1 MKLTSAIVTAFQNSV
16 KRFPLPSAFVTILTV
31 VLIIKIYDNSTIADR
46 TFFTLCYYFSVG
58 FLLTLTLRLWGEEN
72 VKRATA
78 RIVNIVAHI
87 LLLADAIYLYN
98 VFTETGSW
106 ELVVA
111 HGSAIF
117 ALFIS
122 LFFLSFWREKDNIV
136 SWNFT
141 MQLVLNACICAIIG
155 HVMMAGMSL
164 LVASLDLLFGFDVRS
179 EWYVIIECIF
189 GLLLSALLFLG
200 RIPQGAKKHDHEP
213 LDSGFLN
220 AVVRFLF
227 LPLVCLYI
235 LVLYIYAGKIL
246 QTWELPNGWMSW
258 LVCAS
263 MAGCI
268 VIEFGLYPVRKL
280 QDKRFDHLIARWLPV
295 VILPLLLLMSV
306 GIVRRLSDYGITVN
320 RLYLLT
326 LNLWFYFVCITLFVT
341 KARRINWITIS
352 FTLIFLLTSA
362 LPINYFSITRHHMTS
377 SIERILEGQK
387 LPLNASQFDTLM
399 QALPDDDGQ
408 RLCIRLD
415 YMRQTFGY
423 QSTDAYI
430 TDKDDYIPLRRYI
443 NPVDDDF
450 ENYIVYSNFQKADII
465 NIPPGYTRFL
475 QNTYCPVIGC
485 NGDQDT
491 VEVEVMISG
500 VRKTT
505 VLVSMDSLIAH
516 AEQMPEP
523 IFMPCTN
530 DSCLFAVTS
539 FNINQTNK
547 AQQRLDVCGIL
558 FIK

>member
-1 MKLTSAIVTAFQNSV
+1 MKLTSALVTAFQNSV
-16 KRFPLPSAFVTILTV
+16 RRFPLPSAFVTLLTLI
-31 VLIIKIYDNSTIADR
+31 LIIEVNDNDAIADR

-58 FLLTLTLRLWGEEN
+58 FLLTLTLRLWEEEN
-72 VKRATA
+72 VKRSTV
-78 RIVNIVAHI
+78 RVVNVIAHV

-98 VFTETGSW
+98 VFTGIGSV
-106 ELVVA
+106 ELLVA

-117 ALFIS
+117 TLFIS
-122 LFFLSFWREKDNIV
+122 LFFLSFWHEKDNIV

-141 MQLVLNACICAIIG
+141 LQLILNAGICTLIG

-164 LVASLDLLFGFDVRS
+164 LLASLHLLFGFDVRS
-179 EWYVIIECIF
+179 EWYVILECLF

-200 RIPQGAKKHDHEP
+200 RIPQGAKKHDYEP
-213 LDSGFLN
+213 LDSSFLN
-220 AVVRFLF
+220 AVMRFLF
-227 LPLVCLYI
+227 LPLVGLYI

-246 QTWELPNGWMSW
+246 LTWELPDGWVSW

-263 MAGCI
+263 MVGCI

-280 QDKRFDHLIARWLPV
+280 QDKRADHLIARWLPV
-295 VILPLLLLMSV
+295 VILPLLVLMSV

-326 LNLWFYFVCITLFVT
+326 LNLWFYFVCITLFLT

-362 LPINYFSITRHHMTS
+362 LPINYISLTRHHMTS
-377 SIERILEGQK
+377 SIERILEGQR
-387 LPLNASQFDTLM
+387 LPLNAAQFDKLM
-399 QALPDDDGQ
+399 KALPEEDGQ

-430 TDKDDYIPLRRYI
+430 DNDDYVPLSKYI
-443 NPVDDDF
+443 NPTDEVETD
-450 ENYIVYSNFQKADII
+450 IVYSSIQTSDII
-465 NIPPGYTRFL
+465 NIPAGYTRFL

-485 NGDQDT
+485 LHDQDT

-500 VRKTT
+500 TRKAT
-505 VLVSMDSLIAH
+505 VLVSMDSLMAH
-516 AEQMPEP
+516 TEHMPAP
-523 IFMPCTN
+523 ILMPGTSDRCI
-530 DSCLFAVTS
+530 FAGTS
-539 FNINQTNK
+539 FNIDYTDK
-547 AQQRLDVCGIL
+547 AEQRLDVCGIL

>member
-1 MKLTSAIVTAFQNSV
+1 MKLTSALVTAFQNSV
-16 KRFPLPSAFVTILTV
+16 RRFPLPSAFVTLLTLI
-31 VLIIKIYDNSTIADR
+31 LIIEVNDNDAIADR

-58 FLLTLTLRLWGEEN
+58 FLLTLTLRLWEEEN
-72 VKRATA
+72 VKRSTV
-78 RIVNIVAHI
+78 RVVNVIAHV

-98 VFTETGSW
+98 VFTGIGSV
-106 ELVVA
+106 ELLVA

-117 ALFIS
+117 TLFIS
-122 LFFLSFWREKDNIV
+122 LFFLSFWHEKDNIV

-141 MQLVLNACICAIIG
+141 LQLILNAGICTLIG

-164 LVASLDLLFGFDVRS
+164 LLASLHLLFGFDVRS
-179 EWYVIIECIF
+179 EWYVILECLF

-200 RIPQGAKKHDHEP
+200 RIPQGAKKHDYEP
-213 LDSGFLN
+213 LDSSFLN
-220 AVVRFLF
+220 AVMRFLF
-227 LPLVCLYI
+227 LPLVGLYI

-246 QTWELPNGWMSW
+246 LTWELPDGWVSW

-263 MAGCI
+263 MVGCI

-280 QDKRFDHLIARWLPV
+280 QDKRADHLIARWLPV
-295 VILPLLLLMSV
+295 VILPLLVLMSV

-326 LNLWFYFVCITLFVT
+326 LNLWFYFVCITLFLT

-362 LPINYFSITRHHMTS
+362 LPINYISLTRHHMTS
-377 SIERILEGQK
+377 SIERILEGQR
-387 LPLNASQFDTLM
+387 LPLNAAQFDKLM
-399 QALPDDDGQ
+399 KALPEEDGQ

-430 TDKDDYIPLRRYI
+430 DNDDYVPLSKYI
-443 NPVDDDF
+443 NPTDEVETD
-450 ENYIVYSNFQKADII
+450 IVYSSIQTSDII
-465 NIPPGYTRFL
+465 NIPAGYTRFL

-485 NGDQDT
+485 LHDQDT

-500 VRKTT
+500 TRKAT
-505 VLVSMDSLIAH
+505 VLVSMDSLMAH
-516 AEQMPEP
+516 TEHMPAP
-523 IFMPCTN
+523 ILMPCTS
-530 DSCLFAVTS
+530 DSCIFAVTS
-539 FNINQTNK
+539 FNIDYTDK
-547 AQQRLDVCGIL
+547 AEQRLDVCGIL

>member
-16 KRFPLPSAFVTILTV
+16 KRFPLSAAFVTILTL
-31 VLIIKIYDNSTIADR
+31 VLIIKIYDKSTIADR
-46 TFFTLCYYFSVG
+46 LFVTLCYYFSVG
-58 FLLTLTLRLWGEEN
+58 FLLTLTLRLWEEEN
-72 VKRATA
+72 VKQTTV
-78 RIVNIVAHI
+78 RIVNVIAHV
-87 LLLADAIYLYN
+87 LLLIDAIYLYN
-98 VFTETGSW
+98 VFTEYEGL
-106 ELVVA
+106 EVFVA

-141 MQLVLNACICAIIG
+141 LQLILNACICVLIG

-164 LVASLDLLFGFDVRS
+164 LLASLDLLFGFDIRF

-220 AVVRFLF
+220 AVVRFNF

-246 QTWELPNGWMSW
+246 LTWELPNGWVSL

-263 MAGCI
+263 MVGCI
-268 VIEFGLYPVRKL
+268 VIEFGLYPVRRL
-280 QDKRFDHLIARWLPV
+280 QDKRSDHLIARWLPV
-295 VILPLLLLMSV
+295 VILPLLLLMSI
-306 GIVRRLSDYGITVN
+306 GIVRRLSDYGITIN

-362 LPINYFSITRHHMTS
+362 LPINYISITRHHMTS
-377 SIERILEGQK
+377 SIERILKGQH
-387 LPLNASQFDTLM
+387 LPLNAEQFDKLM
-399 QALPDDDGQ
+399 HALPDDDGQ

-423 QSTDAYI
+423 QSTNAYI
-430 TDKDDYIPLRRYI
+430 TDKDDYIPLNRYI
-443 NPVDDDF
+443 NDIDPDF
-450 ENYIVYSNFQKADII
+450 ENGIVYSNIQTSDII
-465 NIPPGYTRFL
+465 NIPAGYTRFL

-485 NGDQDT
+485 LQDQDT
-491 VEVEVMISG
+491 VEVEVMING
-500 VRKTT
+500 VRKAT
-505 VLVSMDSLIAH
+505 VLVSMDSLMAH
-516 AEQMPEP
+516 TEHMPAP
-523 IFMPCTN
+523 ILMPCTS

-539 FNINQTNK
+539 FNIDYTDK
-547 AQQRLDVCGIL
+547 TEQRLDVCGIL

>member
-16 KRFPLPSAFVTILTV
+16 RRFPLPSAFVTLLTL
-31 VLIIKIYDNSTIADR
+31 VLIIKIYDNSSIADR

-58 FLLTLTLRLWGEEN
+58 FLLTLTLRLWEEEN
-72 VKRATA
+72 VKRSTV
-78 RIVNIVAHI
+78 RVVNVIAHV

-98 VFTETGSW
+98 VFTGIGSV
-106 ELVVA
+106 ELLVA

-117 ALFIS
+117 TLFIS
-122 LFFLSFWREKDNIV
+122 LFFLSFWHEKDNIV

-141 MQLVLNACICAIIG
+141 LQLILNAGICTLIG

-164 LVASLDLLFGFDVRS
+164 LLASLHLLFGFDVRS
-179 EWYVIIECIF
+179 EWYVILECLF

-213 LDSGFLN
+213 LDSSFLN
-220 AVVRFLF
+220 AVMRFLF
-227 LPLVCLYI
+227 LPLVGLYI
-235 LVLYIYAGKIL
+235 LVLYFYAGKIL
-246 QTWELPNGWMSW
+246 LTWELPDGWVSW

-263 MAGCI
+263 MVGCI

-280 QDKRFDHLIARWLPV
+280 QDKRADHLIARWLPV

-326 LNLWFYFVCITLFVT
+326 LNLWFYFVCITLFLT

-362 LPINYFSITRHHMTS
+362 LPINYISLTRHHMTS
-377 SIERILEGQK
+377 SIERILEGQR
-387 LPLNASQFDTLM
+387 LPLNAAQFDKLM
-399 QALPDDDGQ
+399 KALPEEDGQ

-430 TDKDDYIPLRRYI
+430 DNDDYVPLSKYI
-443 NPVDDDF
+443 NPTDEVETD
-450 ENYIVYSNFQKADII
+450 IVYSNIQTSDII
-465 NIPPGYTRFL
+465 NIPAGYTRFL

-485 NGDQDT
+485 LHDQDT

-500 VRKTT
+500 TRKAT
-505 VLVSMDSLIAH
+505 VLVSMDSLMAH
-516 AEQMPEP
+516 TEHMPAP
-523 IFMPCTN
+523 ILMPCTS

-539 FNINQTNK
+539 FNIDYTDK
-547 AQQRLDVCGIL
+547 AEQRLDVCGIL

>member
-1 MKLTSAIVTAFQNSV
+1 MKLTSALVTAFQNSV
-16 KRFPLPSAFVTILTV
+16 RRFPLPSAFVTLLTLI
-31 VLIIKIYDNSTIADR
+31 LIIEVNDNDAIADR

-58 FLLTLTLRLWGEEN
+58 FLLTLTLRLWEEEN
-72 VKRATA
+72 VKRSTV
-78 RIVNIVAHI
+78 RVVNVIAHV

-98 VFTETGSW
+98 VFTGIGSV
-106 ELVVA
+106 ELLVA

-117 ALFIS
+117 TLFIS
-122 LFFLSFWREKDNIV
+122 LFFLSFWHEKDNIV

-141 MQLVLNACICAIIG
+141 LQLILNAGICTLIG

-164 LVASLDLLFGFDVRS
+164 LLASLHLLFGFDVRS
-179 EWYVIIECIF
+179 EWYVILECLF

-213 LDSGFLN
+213 LDSSFLN
-220 AVVRFLF
+220 AVMRFLF
-227 LPLVCLYI
+227 LPLVGLYI

-246 QTWELPNGWMSW
+246 LTWELPDGWVSW

-263 MAGCI
+263 MVGCI

-280 QDKRFDHLIARWLPV
+280 QDKRADHLIARWLPI

-326 LNLWFYFVCITLFVT
+326 LNLWFYFVCITLFLT

-362 LPINYFSITRHHMTS
+362 LPVNYISLTRHHMTS
-377 SIERILEGQK
+377 SIERILEGQR
-387 LPLNASQFDTLM
+387 LPLNAAQFDKLM
-399 QALPDDDGQ
+399 KALPEEDGQ

-415 YMRQTFGY
+415 YMQQTFGY

-430 TDKDDYIPLRRYI
+430 DNDDYVPLSKYI
-443 NPVDDDF
+443 NPTDEVETD
-450 ENYIVYSNFQKADII
+450 IVYSNIQTSDII
-465 NIPPGYTRFL
+465 NIPAGYTRFL

-485 NGDQDT
+485 LHDQDI

-500 VRKTT
+500 TRKAT
-505 VLVSMDSLIAH
+505 VLVSMDSLMAH
-516 AEQMPEP
+516 TEHMPAP
-523 IFMPCTN
+523 ILMPCTS

-539 FNINQTNK
+539 FNIDYTDK
-547 AQQRLDVCGIL
+547 AEQRLDVCGIL

>member
-1 MKLTSAIVTAFQNSV
+1 MKLTSAFVTAFQNSV
-16 KRFPLPSAFVTILTV
+16 RRFPLPSAFVTLLTLI
-31 VLIIKIYDNSTIADR
+31 LIIEVNDNDAIADR

-58 FLLTLTLRLWGEEN
+58 FLLTLTLRLWEEEG
-72 VKRATA
+72 VKRATPH
-78 RIVNIVAHI
+78 IVNIVAHV
-87 LLLADAIYLYN
+87 LLVADAIYLYN

-141 MQLVLNACICAIIG
+141 LQLILNACICALIG
-155 HVMMAGMSL
+155 HVVMAGMCLLLTSL
-164 LVASLDLLFGFDVRS
+164 HLLFGLYVVN
-179 EWYVIIECIF
+179 EWYAIIECIF

-213 LDSGFLN
+213 LDSSFLN
-220 AVVRFLF
+220 AVMRFLF
-227 LPLVCLYI
+227 LPLVGLYI

-246 QTWELPNGWMSW
+246 LTWELPDGWVSW

-263 MAGCI
+263 MVGCI

-280 QDKRFDHLIARWLPV
+280 QDKRSDHLIARWLPV

-326 LNLWFYFVCITLFVT
+326 LNLWFYFVCITLFLT

-362 LPINYFSITRHHMTS
+362 LPINYISLTRHHMTS
-377 SIERILEGQK
+377 SIERILEGQR
-387 LPLNASQFDTLM
+387 LPLNAAQFDKLM
-399 QALPDDDGQ
+399 KALPEEDGQ
-408 RLCIRLD
+408 RLCVRLD

-430 TDKDDYIPLRRYI
+430 DNDDYVPLSKYI
-443 NPVDDDF
+443 NPTDEVETD
-450 ENYIVYSNFQKADII
+450 IVYSNIQTSDII
-465 NIPPGYTRFL
+465 NIPAGYTRFL

-485 NGDQDT
+485 LQEQDT

-500 VRKTT
+500 TRKAT

-516 AEQMPEP
+516 TEHMPAP
-523 IFMPCTN
+523 ILMPCTS
-530 DSCLFAVTS
+530 DSCIFAVTS
-539 FNINQTNK
+539 FNIDYTDK
-547 AQQRLDVCGIL
+547 AEQRLDVCGIL

>member
-16 KRFPLPSAFVTILTV
+16 KRFPLPSAFVTILTL

-58 FLLTLTLRLWGEEN
+58 FLLTLTLRLWEEEN

-78 RIVNIVAHI
+78 RIVHVIAHV

-141 MQLVLNACICAIIG
+141 LQLILNACICVLIG

-164 LVASLDLLFGFDVRS
+164 LTASLDLLFGLHVRT
-179 EWYVIIECIF
+179 EWYVIIECLF

-213 LDSGFLN
+213 LDSSFLN
-220 AVVRFLF
+220 AVMRFLF

-246 QTWELPNGWMSW
+246 LTWELPNGWVSW

-280 QDKRFDHLIARWLPV
+280 HDKRSDHLIARWLPV

-306 GIVRRLSDYGITVN
+306 GIMRRLSDYGITVN

-362 LPINYFSITRHHMTS
+362 LPINYISLTRRHMMS

-399 QALPDDDGQ
+399 QTLPDDDGQ

-415 YMRQTFGY
+415 YMRQTFGH

-430 TDKDDYIPLRRYI
+430 FDEEKYIPLNVYI
-443 NPVDDDF
+443 NDVEIMEEFSIFYNSYTKDV
-450 ENYIVYSNFQKADII
+450 IDI
-465 NIPPGYTRFL
+465 PAGYTKFL
-475 QNTYCPVIGC
+475 QNTYCPVVVYP
-485 NGDQDT
+485 DDKDT
-491 VEVEVMISG
+491 MKVVVMSDG
-500 VRKTT
+500 MPATT
-505 VLVSMDSLIAH
+505 VLVSLSRLKEHELQMDA
-516 AEQMPEP
+516 P

-539 FNINQTNK
+539 FDLRQVNK
-547 AQQRLDVCGIL
+547 DERRLDVCGIL

>member
-1 MKLTSAIVTAFQNSV
+1 M
-16 KRFPLPSAFVTILTV
+16 
-31 VLIIKIYDNSTIADR
+31 
-46 TFFTLCYYFSVG
+46 
-58 FLLTLTLRLWGEEN
+58 
-72 VKRATA
+72 
-78 RIVNIVAHI
+78 
-87 LLLADAIYLYN
+87 
-98 VFTETGSW
+98 
-106 ELVVA
+106 A

-117 ALFIS
+117 TLFIS
-122 LFFLSFWREKDNIV
+122 LFFLSFWHEKDNIV

-141 MQLVLNACICAIIG
+141 LQLILNAGICTLIG

-164 LVASLDLLFGFDVRS
+164 LLASLHLLFGFDVRS
-179 EWYVIIECIF
+179 EWYVILECLF

-213 LDSGFLN
+213 LDSSFLN
-220 AVVRFLF
+220 AVMRFLF
-227 LPLVCLYI
+227 LPLVGLYI
-235 LVLYIYAGKIL
+235 LVLYFYAGKIL
-246 QTWELPNGWMSW
+246 LTWELPDGWVSW

-263 MAGCI
+263 MVGCI

-280 QDKRFDHLIARWLPV
+280 QDKRADHLIARWLPV

-326 LNLWFYFVCITLFVT
+326 LNLWFYFVCITLFLT

-362 LPINYFSITRHHMTS
+362 LPINYISLTRHHMTS
-377 SIERILEGQK
+377 SIERILEGQR
-387 LPLNASQFDTLM
+387 LPLNAAQFDKLM
-399 QALPDDDGQ
+399 KALPEEDGQ

-430 TDKDDYIPLRRYI
+430 DNDDYVPLSKYI
-443 NPVDDDF
+443 NPTDEVETD
-450 ENYIVYSNFQKADII
+450 IVYSNIQTSDII
-465 NIPPGYTRFL
+465 NIPAGYTRFL

-485 NGDQDT
+485 LHDQDT

-500 VRKTT
+500 TRKAT
-505 VLVSMDSLIAH
+505 VLVSMDSLMAH
-516 AEQMPEP
+516 TEHMPAP
-523 IFMPCTN
+523 ILMPCTS

-539 FNINQTNK
+539 FNIDYTDK
-547 AQQRLDVCGIL
+547 AEQRLDVCGIL

>member
-16 KRFPLPSAFVTILTV
+16 RRFPLPSAFVTLLTLI
-31 VLIIKIYDNSTIADR
+31 LIIEVNDNDAIAER

-58 FLLTLTLRLWGEEN
+58 FLLTLTLRLWEEEN
-72 VKRATA
+72 VKRSTV
-78 RIVNIVAHI
+78 RVVNVIAHV

-98 VFTETGSW
+98 VFTGIGSV
-106 ELVVA
+106 ELLVA

-141 MQLVLNACICAIIG
+141 LQLILNAGICTLIG

-164 LVASLDLLFGFDVRS
+164 LLASLHLLFGFDVRS
-179 EWYVIIECIF
+179 EWYVILECLF

-213 LDSGFLN
+213 LDSSFLN
-220 AVVRFLF
+220 AVMRFLF
-227 LPLVCLYI
+227 LPLVGLYI

-246 QTWELPNGWMSW
+246 LTWELPDGWVSW
-258 LVCAS
+258 LACAS
-263 MAGCI
+263 MVGCI

-280 QDKRFDHLIARWLPV
+280 QDKRADHLIARWLPV

-326 LNLWFYFVCITLFVT
+326 LNLWFYFVCITLFLT

-362 LPINYFSITRHHMTS
+362 LPINYISLTRHHMTS
-377 SIERILEGQK
+377 SIERILEGQR
-387 LPLNASQFDTLM
+387 LPLNAAQFDKLM
-399 QALPDDDGQ
+399 KALPEEDGQ

-430 TDKDDYIPLRRYI
+430 DNDDYVPLSKYI
-443 NPVDDDF
+443 NPTDEVETD
-450 ENYIVYSNFQKADII
+450 IVYSNIQTSDII
-465 NIPPGYTRFL
+465 NIPAGYTRFL

-485 NGDQDT
+485 LQEQDT

-500 VRKTT
+500 TRKAT
-505 VLVSMDSLIAH
+505 VLVSMDSLMAH
-516 AEQMPEP
+516 TEHMPAP
-523 IFMPCTN
+523 ILMPCTS

-539 FNINQTNK
+539 FNIDYTDK
-547 AQQRLDVCGIL
+547 AEQRLDVCGIL

>member
-16 KRFPLPSAFVTILTV
+16 RRFPLPSAFVTFLTLI
-31 VLIIKIYDNSTIADR
+31 LIIEVNDNDAIADR

-58 FLLTLTLRLWGEEN
+58 FLLTLTLRLWEEEN
-72 VKRATA
+72 VKRSTV
-78 RIVNIVAHI
+78 RVVNVIAHV

-98 VFTETGSW
+98 VFTGIGSV
-106 ELVVA
+106 ELLVA

-117 ALFIS
+117 TLFIS
-122 LFFLSFWREKDNIV
+122 LFFLSFWHEKDNIV

-141 MQLVLNACICAIIG
+141 LQLILNAGICTLIG

-164 LVASLDLLFGFDVRS
+164 LLASLHLLFGFDVRS
-179 EWYVIIECIF
+179 EWYVILECLF
-189 GLLLSALLFLG
+189 GLLLSTLLFLG
-200 RIPQGAKKHDHEP
+200 RIPQGAKKHDREP
-213 LDSGFLN
+213 LDSSFLN
-220 AVVRFLF
+220 AVMRFLF
-227 LPLVCLYI
+227 LPLVGLYI
-235 LVLYIYAGKIL
+235 LVLYFYAGKIL
-246 QTWELPNGWMSW
+246 LTWELPDGWVSW

-263 MAGCI
+263 MVGCI

-280 QDKRFDHLIARWLPV
+280 QHKRADHLIARWLPV

-326 LNLWFYFVCITLFVT
+326 LNLWFYFVSITLFLT

-362 LPINYFSITRHHMTS
+362 LPINYISLTRHHMTS
-377 SIERILEGQK
+377 SIERILEGQR
-387 LPLNASQFDTLM
+387 LPLNAAQFDKLM
-399 QALPDDDGQ
+399 KALPEEDGQ

-430 TDKDDYIPLRRYI
+430 DNDDYIPLSKYI
-443 NPVDDDF
+443 NPTDEVETD
-450 ENYIVYSNFQKADII
+450 IVYSNIQTSDII
-465 NIPPGYTRFL
+465 NIPAGYTRFL

-485 NGDQDT
+485 LQEQDT

-500 VRKTT
+500 TRKAT
-505 VLVSMDSLIAH
+505 VLVSMDSLMAH
-516 AEQMPEP
+516 TEHMPAP
-523 IFMPCTN
+523 ILMPCTS
-530 DSCLFAVTS
+530 DSCIFAVTS
-539 FNINQTNK
+539 FNIDYTDK
-547 AQQRLDVCGIL
+547 AEQRLDVCGIL

>member
-1 MKLTSAIVTAFQNSV
+1 MKLTSALVTAFQNSV
-16 KRFPLPSAFVTILTV
+16 RRFPLPSAFVTLLTLI
-31 VLIIKIYDNSTIADR
+31 LIIEVNDNDAIADR

-58 FLLTLTLRLWGEEN
+58 FLLTLTLRLWEEEN
-72 VKRATA
+72 VKRSTV
-78 RIVNIVAHI
+78 RVVNVIAHV
-87 LLLADAIYLYN
+87 LLLADAIYLNN
-98 VFTETGSW
+98 VFTGIGSV
-106 ELVVA
+106 ELLVA

-117 ALFIS
+117 TLFIS
-122 LFFLSFWREKDNIV
+122 LFFLSFWHEKDNIV

-141 MQLVLNACICAIIG
+141 LQLILNAGICTLIG

-164 LVASLDLLFGFDVRS
+164 LLASLHLLFGFDVRS

-200 RIPQGAKKHDHEP
+200 RIPLGAKKHDHEP
-213 LDSGFLN
+213 LDSSFLN
-220 AVVRFLF
+220 AVMRFLF
-227 LPLVCLYI
+227 LPLVGLYI
-235 LVLYIYAGKIL
+235 LVLYFYAGKIL
-246 QTWELPNGWMSW
+246 LTWELPDGWVSW

-263 MAGCI
+263 MVGCI

-280 QDKRFDHLIARWLPV
+280 QDKRADHLIARWLPV

-326 LNLWFYFVCITLFVT
+326 LNLWFYFVCITLFLT

-362 LPINYFSITRHHMTS
+362 LPINYISLTRHHMTS
-377 SIERILEGQK
+377 SIERILEGQR
-387 LPLNASQFDTLM
+387 LPLNAAQFDKLM
-399 QALPDDDGQ
+399 KALPEEDGQ

-430 TDKDDYIPLRRYI
+430 DNDDYVPLSKYI
-443 NPVDDDF
+443 NPTDEVETD
-450 ENYIVYSNFQKADII
+450 IVYSNIQTSDII
-465 NIPPGYTRFL
+465 NIPAGYTRFL

-485 NGDQDT
+485 LQEQDT

-500 VRKTT
+500 TRKAT
-505 VLVSMDSLIAH
+505 VLVSMDSLMAH
-516 AEQMPEP
+516 TEHMPAP
-523 IFMPCTN
+523 ILMPCTS

-539 FNINQTNK
+539 FNIDYTDK
-547 AQQRLDVCGIL
+547 AEQRLDVCGIL

>member
-1 MKLTSAIVTAFQNSV
+1 MKLTSALVTAFQNSV
-16 KRFPLPSAFVTILTV
+16 RRFPLPSAFVTLLTLI
-31 VLIIKIYDNSTIADR
+31 LIIEVNDNDAIAER

-72 VKRATA
+72 VKRSTV
-78 RIVNIVAHI
+78 RVVNVIAHV

-98 VFTETGSW
+98 VFTGIGSV
-106 ELVVA
+106 ELLVA

-117 ALFIS
+117 TLFIS
-122 LFFLSFWREKDNIV
+122 LFFLSFWHEKDNIV

-141 MQLVLNACICAIIG
+141 LQLILNAGICTLIG

-164 LVASLDLLFGFDVRS
+164 LLASLHLLFGFDVRS
-179 EWYVIIECIF
+179 EWYVILECLF

-213 LDSGFLN
+213 LDSSFLN
-220 AVVRFLF
+220 AVMRFLF
-227 LPLVCLYI
+227 LPLVGLYI

-246 QTWELPNGWMSW
+246 LTWELPDGWVSW

-263 MAGCI
+263 MVGCI

-280 QDKRFDHLIARWLPV
+280 QDKRADHLIARWLPV

-326 LNLWFYFVCITLFVT
+326 LNLWFYFVCITLFLT

-362 LPINYFSITRHHMTS
+362 LPINYISLTRHHMTS
-377 SIERILEGQK
+377 SIERILEGQR
-387 LPLNASQFDTLM
+387 LPLNAAQFDKLM
-399 QALPDDDGQ
+399 KALPEEDGQ
-408 RLCIRLD
+408 RLCVRLD

-430 TDKDDYIPLRRYI
+430 DNDDYVPLSKYI
-443 NPVDDDF
+443 NPTDEVETD
-450 ENYIVYSNFQKADII
+450 IVYSNIQTSDII
-465 NIPPGYTRFL
+465 NIPAGYTRFL

-485 NGDQDT
+485 LHDQDT

-500 VRKTT
+500 TRKATI
-505 VLVSMDSLIAH
+505 LVSMDSLMAH
-516 AEQMPEP
+516 TEHMPAP
-523 IFMPCTN
+523 ILMPCTS
-530 DSCLFAVTS
+530 DSCIFAVTS
-539 FNINQTNK
+539 FNIDYTDK
-547 AQQRLDVCGIL
+547 AEQRLDVCGIL

>member
-1 MKLTSAIVTAFQNSV
+1 MKLTSALVTAFQNSV
-16 KRFPLPSAFVTILTV
+16 RRFPLPSAFVTLLTLI
-31 VLIIKIYDNSTIADR
+31 LIIEVNDNDAIAER

-58 FLLTLTLRLWGEEN
+58 FLLTLTLRLWEEEN
-72 VKRATA
+72 VKRSTV
-78 RIVNIVAHI
+78 RVVNVIAHV

-98 VFTETGSW
+98 VFTGIGSV
-106 ELVVA
+106 ELLVA

-117 ALFIS
+117 TLFIS
-122 LFFLSFWREKDNIV
+122 LFFLSFWHEKDNIV

-141 MQLVLNACICAIIG
+141 LQLILNAGICTLIG
-155 HVMMAGMSL
+155 HVVMAGMCLLLTSL
-164 LVASLDLLFGFDVRS
+164 HLLFGLYVVN
-179 EWYVIIECIF
+179 EWYAIIECIF

-213 LDSGFLN
+213 LDSSFLN
-220 AVVRFLF
+220 AVMRFLF

-246 QTWELPNGWMSW
+246 LTWELPNGWVSW

-280 QDKRFDHLIARWLPV
+280 HDKRSDHLIARWLPV

-326 LNLWFYFVCITLFVT
+326 LNLWFYFVCITLFLT

-362 LPINYFSITRHHMTS
+362 LPINYISLTRHHMTS
-377 SIERILEGQK
+377 SIERILEGQR
-387 LPLNASQFDTLM
+387 LPLNAAQFDKLM
-399 QALPDDDGQ
+399 KALPEEDGQ
-408 RLCIRLD
+408 RLCVRLD

-430 TDKDDYIPLRRYI
+430 DNDDYVPLSKYI
-443 NPVDDDF
+443 NPTDEVETD
-450 ENYIVYSNFQKADII
+450 IVYSNIQTSDII
-465 NIPPGYTRFL
+465 NIPAGYTRFL

-485 NGDQDT
+485 LHDQDT

-500 VRKTT
+500 TRKTT
-505 VLVSMDSLIAH
+505 VLVSMDSLMAH
-516 AEQMPEP
+516 TEHMPAP
-523 IFMPCTN
+523 ILMPCTS
-530 DSCLFAVTS
+530 DSCIFAVTS
-539 FNINQTNK
+539 FNIDYTDK
-547 AQQRLDVCGIL
+547 AEQRLDVCGIL

>member
-1 MKLTSAIVTAFQNSV
+1 MKLTSALVTAFQNSV
-16 KRFPLPSAFVTILTV
+16 RRFPQPSAFVTLLTLI
-31 VLIIKIYDNSTIADR
+31 LIIEVNDNDAIAER

-58 FLLTLTLRLWGEEN
+58 FLLTLTLRLWEEEN
-72 VKRATA
+72 VKRSTA
-78 RIVNIVAHI
+78 RIVNVIAHV

-98 VFTETGSW
+98 VFTGIGSV
-106 ELVVA
+106 ELLVA

-117 ALFIS
+117 TLFIS

-141 MQLVLNACICAIIG
+141 LQLILNAGICTLIG

-164 LVASLDLLFGFDVRS
+164 LLASLHLLFGFDVRS
-179 EWYVIIECIF
+179 EWYVILECLF

-213 LDSGFLN
+213 LDSSFLN
-220 AVVRFLF
+220 AVMRFLF
-227 LPLVCLYI
+227 LPLVGLYI

-246 QTWELPNGWMSW
+246 LTWELPDGWVSW

-263 MAGCI
+263 MVGCI

-280 QDKRFDHLIARWLPV
+280 QDKRADHLIARWLPI

-326 LNLWFYFVCITLFVT
+326 LNLWFYFVCITLFLT

-362 LPINYFSITRHHMTS
+362 LPINYISLTRHHMTS
-377 SIERILEGQK
+377 SIERILEGQR
-387 LPLNASQFDTLM
+387 LPLNAAQFDKLM
-399 QALPDDDGQ
+399 KALPEEDGQ
-408 RLCIRLD
+408 RLCVRLD

-430 TDKDDYIPLRRYI
+430 DNDDYVPLSKYI
-443 NPVDDDF
+443 NPTDDVETD
-450 ENYIVYSNFQKADII
+450 IVYSNIQTSDII
-465 NIPPGYTRFL
+465 NIPAGYTRFL

-485 NGDQDT
+485 LQEQDT

-500 VRKTT
+500 TRKAT
-505 VLVSMDSLIAH
+505 VLVSMDSLMAH
-516 AEQMPEP
+516 TEHMPAP
-523 IFMPCTN
+523 ILMPCTS
-530 DSCLFAVTS
+530 DSCIFAVTS
-539 FNINQTNK
+539 FNIDYTDK
-547 AQQRLDVCGIL
+547 AEQRLDVCGIL

>member
-1 MKLTSAIVTAFQNSV
+1 MKLTSALVTAFQNSV
-16 KRFPLPSAFVTILTV
+16 RRFPLPSAFVTLLTLI
-31 VLIIKIYDNSTIADR
+31 LIIEVNDNDAIAER

-58 FLLTLTLRLWGEEN
+58 FLLTLTLRLWEEEN
-72 VKRATA
+72 VKRSTVLV
-78 RIVNIVAHI
+78 VNVIAHV

-98 VFTETGSW
+98 VFTETGSV
-106 ELVVA
+106 ELLVA

-117 ALFIS
+117 TLFIS
-122 LFFLSFWREKDNIV
+122 LFFLSFWHEKDNIV

-141 MQLVLNACICAIIG
+141 LQLILNAGICTLIG

-164 LVASLDLLFGFDVRS
+164 LLASLHLLFGFDVRS
-179 EWYVIIECIF
+179 EWYVILECLF

-213 LDSGFLN
+213 LDSSFLN
-220 AVVRFLF
+220 AVMRFLF
-227 LPLVCLYI
+227 LPLVGLYI

-246 QTWELPNGWMSW
+246 LTWELPDGWVSW

-263 MAGCI
+263 MVGCI

-280 QDKRFDHLIARWLPV
+280 QDKRADHLIARWLPV

-326 LNLWFYFVCITLFVT
+326 LNLWFYFVCITLFLT

-362 LPINYFSITRHHMTS
+362 LPINYISLTRHHMTS
-377 SIERILEGQK
+377 SIERILEGQR
-387 LPLNASQFDTLM
+387 LPLNAAQFDKLM
-399 QALPDDDGQ
+399 KALPEEDGQ

-430 TDKDDYIPLRRYI
+430 DNDDYVPLSKYI
-443 NPVDDDF
+443 NPTDEVETD
-450 ENYIVYSNFQKADII
+450 IVYSNIQTSDII
-465 NIPPGYTRFL
+465 NIPAGYTRFL

-485 NGDQDT
+485 LHDQDT

-500 VRKTT
+500 TRKAT
-505 VLVSMDSLIAH
+505 VLVSMDSLMAH
-516 AEQMPEP
+516 TEHMPAP
-523 IFMPCTN
+523 ILMPCTS

-539 FNINQTNK
+539 FNIDYTDK
-547 AQQRLDVCGIL
+547 AEQRLDVCGIL